1 MSKSRKVL
9 GALLAVVM
17 VLSVLS
23 ISAFAAGATSYE
35 EDALYTQSWSLGTP
49 VNVSGTQ
56 YKVDVILSTN
66 YEVGPVSF
74 KLDGVTSVDNVAVGA
89 GYYAGALTDKSND
102 GRVFMVPDTTDTVV
116 AVSCNNAVI
125 ATVTYTTNNAN
136 GAVTIAKDVKHAGNP
151 NGSLVAAR
159 CTSGSV
165 NKSDFVV
172 GQTTTVSG
180 ELVYEVSG
188 EADSADLEVKSGSAV
203 IINTTYTLGGQ
214 YDGVVYGFTITGI
227 GNEMANTNFITN
239 NLQATDGSELTIKAA
254 KGSRYG
260 TGSTITVGDKTY
272 VIIVFG
278 DANSDGRING
288 QDVTQINKFFKG
300 TATSTSLTQ
309 LAAQTK
315 RVNNVS
321 QLTAVNAQDYTE
333 INKHFKGVLEIDQAA
348 MATAITNTVVDAY
361 K

>member
-23 ISAFAAGATSYE
+23 ISAFAAGGTSYE
-35 EDALYTQSWSLGTP
+35 EDASFTQSWSLGTP
-49 VNVSGTQ
+49 VSLGGNQ

-74 KLDGVTSVDNVAVGA
+74 KLEGVTSIPAEIAVGA
-89 GYYAGALTDKSND
+89 GYYAGALTDKSD
-102 GRVFMVPDTTDTVV
+102 SGLVLMIPDTNG
-116 AVSCNNAVI
+116 AGNIAAKSCNNAVI

-159 CTSGSV
+159 CISGSV

-188 EADSADLEVKSGSAV
+188 EPTPPPATATLTGVNGGFVDETRGYVYGVAVGADPLTYFSTTGYVEMVANSSDVTNGTGATLNLYSDSSKGTLVKS
-203 IINTTYTLGGQ
+203 YTLVIFGDVTG
-214 YDGVVYGFTITGI
+214 DGAI
-227 GNEMANTNFITN
+227 
-239 NLQATDGSELTIKAA
+239 NLQDAGDVQKSANFVTDPLEGAIAFAADVTCDGAVNLQDAGDIQKAA
-254 KGSRYG
+254 NF
-260 TGSTITVGDKTY
+260 
-272 VIIVFG
+272 VIDPIS
-278 DANSDGRING
+278 ANPW
-288 QDVTQINKFFKG
+288 
-300 TATSTSLTQ
+300 
-309 LAAQTK
+309 AA
-315 RVNNVS
+315 
-321 QLTAVNAQDYTE
+321 
-333 INKHFKGVLEIDQAA
+333 
-348 MATAITNTVVDAY
+348 
-361 K
+361 

>member
-23 ISAFAAGATSYE
+23 ISAFAAGGTSYE
-35 EDALYTQSWSLGTP
+35 EDASFTQSWSLGTP
-49 VNVSGTQ
+49 VSLGGNQ

-66 YEVGPVSF
+66 YYVGPVSF
-74 KLDGVTSVDNVAVGA
+74 KLEGVTSIPAEIAVGA
-89 GYYAGALTDKSND
+89 GYYAGALTDKSD
-102 GRVFMVPDTTDTVV
+102 SGLVLMIPDTNGAGNVE
-116 AVSCNNAVI
+116 AKSCNNAVI

-188 EADSADLEVKSGSAV
+188 EPTPPPATATLTGTNGGFVDETRGYVYGVPAKANPTTYFSTTGYIEMVANAAGYTNGTGAKLNLYTDSSKGTLVKSYTLVIFGDLNNDSAVDVNDTLVLSKHVSATATIVDPVVLFASDVAEIGSGVDVNVNDLNALNKHVSAV
-203 IINTTYTLGGQ
+203 L
-214 YDGVVYGFTITGI
+214 
-227 GNEMANTNFITN
+227 M
-239 NLQATDGSELTIKAA
+239 
-254 KGSRYG
+254 
-260 TGSTITVGDKTY
+260 
-272 VIIVFG
+272 
-278 DANSDGRING
+278 
-288 QDVTQINKFFKG
+288 
-300 TATSTSLTQ
+300 
-309 LAAQTK
+309 LAD
-315 RVNNVS
+315 NVR
-321 QLTAVNAQDYTE
+321 A
-333 INKHFKGVLEIDQAA
+333 
-348 MATAITNTVVDAY
+348 
-361 K
+361 

>member
-35 EDALYTQSWSLGTP
+35 EDASFTQSWSLGTP

-89 GYYAGALTDKSND
+89 GYYAGALTDKSD
-102 GRVFMVPDTTDTVV
+102 SGLVLMIPDTNGAGNVE
-116 AVSCNNAVI
+116 AKSCNNAVI

-188 EADSADLEVKSGSAV
+188 EPTPPPATATLTGVNGGFVDETRGYVYGVPASTANPTTYFSTTGYVEMVANSAGAINGTGATLNLYSDSSKGTLVKS
-203 IINTTYTLGGQ
+203 YTLVIFGDVTG
-214 YDGVVYGFTITGI
+214 DGAI
-227 GNEMANTNFITN
+227 
-239 NLQATDGSELTIKAA
+239 NLQDAGDVQKSANFVTDPLEGAIAFAADVTCDGAVNLQDAGDIQKAA
-254 KGSRYG
+254 NF
-260 TGSTITVGDKTY
+260 
-272 VIIVFG
+272 VIDPIS
-278 DANSDGRING
+278 ANPW
-288 QDVTQINKFFKG
+288 
-300 TATSTSLTQ
+300 
-309 LAAQTK
+309 AA
-315 RVNNVS
+315 
-321 QLTAVNAQDYTE
+321 
-333 INKHFKGVLEIDQAA
+333 
-348 MATAITNTVVDAY
+348 
-361 K
+361 

>member
-23 ISAFAAGATSYE
+23 ISAFAVCGTSYE
-35 EDALYTQSWSLGTP
+35 EDASFTQSWSLGTP
-49 VNVSGTQ
+49 VSLGGNQ

-74 KLDGVTSVDNVAVGA
+74 KLEGVTSIPAEIAVGA
-89 GYYAGALTDKSND
+89 GYYAGALTDKSD
-102 GRVFMVPDTTDTVV
+102 SGLVLMIPDTNG
-116 AVSCNNAVI
+116 AGNIAAKSCNNAVI

-188 EADSADLEVKSGSAV
+188 EPTPPPAETPVLTIGTV
-203 IINTTYTLGGQ
+203 TTGEPGTEAAA
-214 YDGVVYGFTITGI
+214 TITG
-227 GNEMANTNFITN
+227 TSPNFVLN
-239 NLQATDGSELTIKAA
+239 LTIPQ
-254 KGSRYG
+254 GP
-260 TGSTITVGDKTY
+260 TGPV
-272 VIIVFG
+272 
-278 DANSDGRING
+278 A
-288 QDVTQINKFFKG
+288 
-300 TATSTSLTQ
+300 
-309 LAAQTK
+309 
-315 RVNNVS
+315 
-321 QLTAVNAQDYTE
+321 
-333 INKHFKGVLEIDQAA
+333 
-348 MATAITNTVVDAY
+348 
-361 K
+361 